1 MTTYREKPESVTT
14 GEVREN
20 LAEYLGQVRHGK
32 KRVVITRHN
41 RPYGAIVS
49 IEDLELLEDIE
60 DSIDLDLAR
69 AALAEARQEGTES
82 WESLKKKLGL

>member
-1 MTTYREKPESVTT
+1 MTTYREKPESATT

-20 LAEYLGQVRHGK
+20 LADYLGQVHHGK

-41 RPYGAIVS
+41 RPCGALVP
-49 IEDLELLEDIE
+49 IEDLELLQHIE
-60 DSIDLDLAR
+60 DSVDLDMAR

-82 WESLKKKLGL
+82 WESLKVKLGL